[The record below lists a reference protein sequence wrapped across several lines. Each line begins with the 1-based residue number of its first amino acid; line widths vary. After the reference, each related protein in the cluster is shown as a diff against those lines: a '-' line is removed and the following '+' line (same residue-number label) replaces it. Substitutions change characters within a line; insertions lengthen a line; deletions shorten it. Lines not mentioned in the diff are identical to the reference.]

1 MIPPNAMPQ
10 QMPAVQQQAQPAPS
24 AKGMDKWALDG
35 FHNLR
40 GHVNDEDRKVL
51 DAAKDKM
58 LLDPKMKNL
67 LVTASNFEP
76 GSKPLDDIIGHLK
89 KSLAK

>member
-1 MIPPNAMPQ
+1 MIPQSNAQ
-10 QMPAVQQQAQPAPS
+10 NL
-24 AKGMDKWALDG
+24 GGIDKWALDG

-40 GHVNDEDRKVL
+40 NHVGDDDRKVL
-51 DAAKDKM
+51 DMAKDKM

-67 LVTASNFEP
+67 LVTASNYEP

-89 KSLAK
+89 KSLK